1 MLDYAE
7 EVTKG
12 LCIVKKTGKKPV
24 NAGVKKSFKKKY
36 KEYVERRLSE
46 VTQELPVTIIFQ
58 ATQVALARR
67 NQKQDIDF
75 KEDNLKEVVKTL
87 PRLPL
92 NENYQFPILKVEIT
106 EYGRKFSLI

>member
-7 EVTKG
+7 KVTKG
-12 LCIVKKTGKKPV
+12 LCIVKKTGTRPV
-24 NAGVKKSFKKKY
+24 SARIKKSFKKKY
-36 KEYVERRLSE
+36 EEYVERRLSE
-46 VTQELPVTIIFQ
+46 ITEIPTTIIFQ
-58 ATQVALARR
+58 ANQIPLARR
-67 NQKQDIDF
+67 NHKLDIDF
-75 KEDNLKEVVKTL
+75 LEDNLKEVVKAL